1 MGAALAPIADV
12 GGVVYRYRMFGFHD
26 FTTDPRSGRP
36 QPHISWLAERLI
48 TWTTWANSAIC
59 MVGAVAY
66 YLKWR
71 EMDLPTE
78 MALASGLFASIAVW
92 RQKRCSRINSRSIA
106 TPLPVTRRC
115 SPSQRTDVRFR
126 PICGHSSSVQLRR
139 KLITHT

>member
-1 MGAALAPIADV
+1 MGAAFAPIADV

-66 YLKWR
+66 FLKWR

-92 RQKRCSRINSRSIA
+92 RQNMFA
-106 TPLPVTRRC
+106 
-115 SPSQRTDVRFR
+115 
-126 PICGHSSSVQLRR
+126 H
-139 KLITHT
+139 KLAVYRDAVAGYEAMFAKSAD